1 MKIIVVVESGF
12 RDYKEHI
19 LKSLSEVPE
28 VRIVLATGL
37 KDIIDPT
44 WCQEYV
50 AEILEFS
57 YSANNLIEVLE
68 SYIAKTDL
76 GIDGVL
82 TYVDPSVYHTN
93 LIAHHFKIPVLST
106 TLEKSIRSK
115 RYVRERLAAAGIP
128 QVWFRGLSDNLD
140 LQKLIQADAVFP
152 MIVKPVEMMSSLGVK
167 LVHNAK
173 ELQNAFVRAQHADFS
188 DENLRDIYSDISTDV
203 ICEEYIEGPEYS
215 VESIVQH
222 GQTRVLGIT
231 KKWTGDT
238 GFFDEVGHCFPAMDI
253 DNTARLA
260 IENLVES
267 IHRALGIENS
277 MTHLEFRLRD
287 GVPQLIEINCR
298 LAGDLISEIIQR
310 STRSSIGKVLASIAT
325 GELIA
330 DIPYPKETHSVTFVT
345 TKRQGRVVGVDR
357 DQRHMPSTEI
367 YYFVSEGDFITTDDL
382 AGPTRLAAAFE
393 KGLPASSTEI
403 EKKFTIQRPFYSQN
417 LGSSVDLIHVF
428 EATEA
433 DAFRLND
440 IETKSWNSAQRAS
453 IGNIITRL
461 KYHAKHHL
469 LAYSMKERRPVGFIA
484 GVPLEQNILPGTM
497 PWRHFASLASLPFP
511 SDQHPKSL
519 YIVSISILPDAPRG
533 TGTALVRG
541 ATKHCSINKFSFLWY
556 GIRTPKFA
564 EAEAAGFTFR
574 QYYDGLISG
583 IFHEDLYKLA
593 VNAGGVAIRPLPFYF
608 DDPPS
613 RDNAILIEHKID
625 DLTVSEVS
633 E

>member
-1 MKIIVVVESGF
+1 MKTIVVVESGF

-19 LKSLSEVPE
+19 LKSISEVGGL
-28 VRIVLATGL
+28 RIILATGL

-50 AEILEFS
+50 AQILEFS

-68 SYIAKTDL
+68 SYIAKADL
-76 GIDGVL
+76 SLDGVL

-93 LIAHHFKIPVLST
+93 LIAHHFKLPMLST
-106 TLEKSIRSK
+106 SLDKSIRSK
-115 RYVRERLAAAGIP
+115 RYVRERLTASGIS
-128 QVWFRGLSDNLD
+128 QAWFRGLSDNLD
-140 LQKLIQADAVFP
+140 LEDLIQSHPAFP

-167 LVHNAK
+167 LVHSVS
-173 ELQNAFVRAQHADFS
+173 ELQKAFVRAQRADFS
-188 DENLRDIYSDISTDV
+188 GENLRSIYGDISTDV

-260 IENLVES
+260 IENLVENT
-267 IHRALGIENS
+267 HRALGIENS
-277 MTHLEFRLRD
+277 MTHLEFKLRD

-357 DQRHMPSTEI
+357 DQRLMPSTEI

-393 KGLPASSTEI
+393 KGLPAASAAI
-403 EKKFTIQRPFYSQN
+403 EKRFAIQAPFYTNQLVS
-417 LGSSVDLIHVF
+417 GGDSIHVF
-428 EATEA
+428 EANET
-433 DAFRLND
+433 DAFRLNA
-440 IETKSWNSAQRAS
+440 IETKSWNSEQRAS
-453 IGNIITRL
+453 IGNIVARL
-461 KYHAKHHL
+461 KYHARHHL
-469 LAYSMKERRPVGFIA
+469 LAYSFNDRRPVGFVA
-484 GVPLEQNILPGTM
+484 GVPLEQNRLTENT
-497 PWRHFASLASLPFP
+497 PWQYFANLATLPFP

-541 ATKHCSINKFSFLWY
+541 AANHCSINKLSFLWY

-564 EAEAAGFTFR
+564 EAEAAGLTFR
-574 QYYDGLISG
+574 QYYDGLLSG

-593 VNAGGVAIRPLPFYF
+593 VNAGGVAIRPLPSYF

-613 RDNAILIEHKID
+613 KDNAILIEHKID
-625 DLTVSEVS
+625 DLTVTEVS